1 MLRWAAASVLVLAAC
16 SSKQGPSAFAE
27 CDALVVAAEKAAV
40 CPKLPSDART
50 RLQASAKQMK
60 ATIDQISKGGGP
72 DKAPPEL
79 VEYVRDACKAQL
91 SNLKTDPTLAVCTQ

>member
-1 MLRWAAASVLVLAAC
+1 MLRAAIASVLVLAAC

-27 CDALVVAAEKAAV
+27 CDALVAAAEKAAN
-40 CPKLPSDART
+40 CPKVPSDVRT
-50 RLQASAKQMK
+50 RLLATAKQMK
-60 ATIDQISKGGGP
+60 ATIQQISQGGGP

-91 SNLKTDPTLAVCTQ
+91 SNLKSDPDLASCAK